1 MKILLSLFT
10 AIIMSTSAFA
20 QTDAQPTDGTRNW
33 EISGGA
39 NISFTNASA
48 SDSDSFNTYS
58 ISGEVDHFIS
68 PQLELGLRT
77 AVSIYTGDEIF
88 ATNSYAFLA
97 GLTYNFS
104 DIIESSF
111 YAQFWVGVDILHT
124 IDVDIGSPTYVDY
137 ILDVG
142 KRFPITSNITYR
154 PEFGLNYLRSG
165 DHTHTW
171 EFVPLQ
177 FSFIL

>member
-10 AIIMSTSAFA
+10 AVMLSASAFA
-20 QTDAQPTDGTRNW
+20 QTEVQPTDATRNW

-48 SDSDSFNTYS
+48 SDSDAFNTYS
-58 ISGEVDHFIS
+58 ISGEVNHFIS

-77 AVSIYTGDEIF
+77 AVLFYTGDEIF
-88 ATNSYAFLA
+88 ATNSYTLLA

-104 DIIESSF
+104 PNIESSF
-111 YAQFWVGVDILHT
+111 FAQFWVGVDILHT
-124 IDVDIGSPTYVDY
+124 IDFDSGSPTYVDY
-137 ILDVG
+137 RLDVG

-154 PEFGLNYLRSG
+154 PEFGFNYVRSN

-171 EFVPLQ
+171 EFIPLQ
-177 FSFIL
+177 FSFML